1 MIILPG
7 SCTMLFHTQTGEKVP
22 DESYALAQ
30 FFLMHLKEIPSSI
43 STPTRALARTL
54 GSVYPSLV
62 KSKNGAFRF
71 ARPAAAVAARLRST
85 ASAASRCC
93 PTYPSWHPP
102 GISSLPV
109 RRLRMFGPGVAMLK
123 AADDAIMFDGN
134 GRWAAAPAGY
144 RPRCPRAERLFL
156 PPRAA
161 RSNRRCRPSSSFSL
175 FVR

>member
-1 MIILPG
+1 MACNERAHDRLYVAQ
-7 SCTMLFHTQTGEKVP
+7 SSRVLLQFSTHTT
-22 DESYALAQ
+22 
-30 FFLMHLKEIPSSI
+30 
-43 STPTRALARTL
+43 TL